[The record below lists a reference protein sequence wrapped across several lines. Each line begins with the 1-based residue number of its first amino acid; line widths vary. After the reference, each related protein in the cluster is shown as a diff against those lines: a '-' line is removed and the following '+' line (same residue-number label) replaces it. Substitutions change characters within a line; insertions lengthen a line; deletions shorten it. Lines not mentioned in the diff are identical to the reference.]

1 MIPAPATSDRDLMA
15 SEAASWRSRQVTSSQ
30 IEAAAWQWREVQ
42 ARSSSSVDVDAV
54 AQPPASS
61 SREISREMA
70 PPHLAPPPSDGAH
83 PQSGAHVQDK
93 LTQAQRQVEVLRAQL
108 LMLGVQPC
116 I

>member
-1 MIPAPATSDRDLMA
+1 MQAVRMIPAPATSDRAPMA
-15 SEAASWRSRQVTSSQ
+15 NEAANWQSNQVTSTQ

-42 ARSSSSVDVDAV
+42 ARSSSSADVDAG
-54 AQPPASS
+54 ANG
-61 SREISREMA
+61 REMA
-70 PPHLAPPPSDGAH
+70 PPHLAPPPSDGAL
-83 PQSGAHVQDK
+83 PQSGAIVQDK